1 MCTGKSAYL
10 HPSYPP
16 FPSPFWSTHIHQYA
30 HTRTYI
36 RVAITH
42 QLVDDLQEFPAH
54 DGVSLDRHLGPDR
67 PEHGTAIVLKC
78 AQNSI
83 FRAVKENDR
92 STVTTSSPHT
102 YVHINWQTA
111 LNNGSTFHLTFHQ
124 WQSDCQKPFQKLF
137 NHNHLTYKH
146 EYKSTSKTMYEL
158 YTKHVLYMC
167 IDYHI

>member
-1 MCTGKSAYL
+1 MRTGKSAYL
-10 HPSYPP
+10 RPSYPP
-16 FPSPFWSTHIHQYA
+16 FPSPFWSTHA

-83 FRAVKENDR
+83 FHAVKENNR
-92 STVTTSSPHT
+92 SAVTTSSPQE
-102 YVHINWQTA
+102 YMHISGQTA
-111 LNNGSTFHLTFHQ
+111 LNNGSTFHPTFHQ
-124 WQSDCQKPFQKLF
+124 CQSDCQKPFQKLF
-137 NHNHLTYKH
+137 NHNHLTYVH
-146 EYKSTSKTMYEL
+146 VYKSTSKTMFDL
-158 YTKHVLYMC
+158 YTQHVLYMC
-167 IDYHI
+167 TEYHI